1 VCWDDNILHKEKR
14 GFRIAFVNLKAQ
26 IPCYF
31 AGSSFTLEH
40 IGLGYLSSF
49 LQKNGYETVII
60 DAATKE
66 LSDRMVVQEIL
77 DFSPSIVGFSPTV
90 AIMEGVIQVS
100 SLLKNANKDI
110 HICLG
115 GQHATFL
122 AEEILIKEPCIDSV
136 VRGEGELT
144 ILDLSDR
151 LRLKSPLIG
160 TFGVYFRDRD
170 GRISKGPN
178 RNKIEDL
185 DSIPF
190 PSRDSLK
197 WQIEN
202 GGSPTARFI
211 SSRGCIADCSFCSIP
226 PFERLQKGKLWRF
239 RSPEN
244 VLDELTC
251 LKEEFGVKTVLF
263 AEDNFIGPGEAG
275 KERVRQIAEGMI
287 TRGLDM
293 NFRILCMAES
303 LINCESILPLMK
315 KAGLDRVIVGIE
327 SASQSALN
335 VLNKKSTPNDYY
347 HVIRILA
354 QHNIVLHMG
363 FMMFQPYSCFEGIRL
378 NAEFLKKANHACF
391 FQHFSNRMELYPG
404 VAIFKRLARDDMII
418 SKDEY
423 KRGYLYR
430 FAEPNIGKLARGLS
444 PIRRKMVDLD
454 RLLLDTDIRIS
465 KENDELSKKNFID
478 EYIEL
483 RNEFSTKNIEFFLR
497 SVEIA
502 ESGWDLNVFDELK
515 YEYLDEIEKKRNV
528 LRSLLKSS

>member
-1 VCWDDNILHKEKR
+1 MHKEKI
-14 GFRIAFVNLKAQ
+14 GFRIAFVNLKTQ

-60 DAATKE
+60 DAATRD
-66 LSDRMVVQEIL
+66 LSDRMIVQEIM
-77 DFSPSIVGFSPTV
+77 DFSPSLVGFSPTV
-90 AIMEGVIQVS
+90 ATMEGVIKIS
-100 SLLKNANKDI
+100 NHLKDANKYL

-115 GQHATFL
+115 GHHATFL

-136 VRGEGELT
+136 VRGEGEHT

-151 LRLKSPLIG
+151 LRLKLPLVD
-160 TFGVYFRDRD
+160 TFGLYFRERD

-178 RNKIEDL
+178 RSKIEDL

-190 PSRDSLK
+190 PTRDSLK

-202 GGSPTARFI
+202 GRSPTARFI

-226 PFERLQKGKLWRF
+226 PFERLQRGKLWRS

-244 VLDELTC
+244 VLDELTY

-275 KERVRQIAEGMI
+275 RERVRQIVQGMI
-287 TRGLDM
+287 NRGLDM

-303 LINCESILPLMK
+303 IINCESILPLMK

-327 SASQSALN
+327 SASLSALN
-335 VLNKKSTPNDYY
+335 VLNKKTTLNDYY
-347 HVIRILA
+347 HVIRMLE
-354 QHNIVLHMG
+354 QNNIVLHMG
-363 FMMFQPYSCFEGIRL
+363 FMMFQPYSCFEGLRL
-378 NAEFLKKANHACF
+378 NAEFLKETNHACF

-404 VAIFKRLARDDMII
+404 VKIFKRLEKEGMIL

-454 RLLLDTDIRIS
+454 RLLLDTDIRI
-465 KENDELSKKNFID
+465 NNRYDELSEKHFID
-478 EYIEL
+478 RYIGL
-483 RNEFSTKNIEFFLR
+483 RNQFSTINMNFFLR

-502 ESGWDLNVFDELK
+502 ESEWDQNAFDELK
-515 YEYLDEIEKKRNV
+515 YEYLDEIEEKRNI
-528 LRSLLKSS
+528 LISLMKRVVNGGN